1 MLEETFLGV
10 STQGRTHRSWEEIT
24 IAPTM
29 LKVKFCLST
38 NSLPW
43 LTKGRHLSVLLEGFQ
58 GFQNQPNNL
67 SHSPSSR
74 TTILLMKHTG
84 GYQMQLLQA
93 DIIFIFKRL
102 TQTNS
107 FYLEMEKLQKC
118 LCYFDGK
125 SILMLKINSNKDDN
139 YILGQ
144 NIHQA
149 FYVKC

>member
-1 MLEETFLGV
+1 
-10 STQGRTHRSWEEIT
+10 
-24 IAPTM
+24 
-29 LKVKFCLST
+29 
-38 NSLPW
+38 
-43 LTKGRHLSVLLEGFQ
+43 
-58 GFQNQPNNL
+58 
-67 SHSPSSR
+67 
-74 TTILLMKHTG
+74 MKHTG